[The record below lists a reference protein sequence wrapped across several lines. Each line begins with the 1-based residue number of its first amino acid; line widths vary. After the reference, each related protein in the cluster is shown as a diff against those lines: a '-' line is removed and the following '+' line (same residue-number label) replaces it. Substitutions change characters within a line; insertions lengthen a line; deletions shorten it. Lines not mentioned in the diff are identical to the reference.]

1 MKNANHG
8 AIDNQQLLSIIERI
22 EKLNED
28 SAAIAADI
36 KEIYSEAKS
45 AGFDPKYIRQMIR
58 LRKLDPDELDEADE
72 LTQMY
77 RNALGIGYIYGT
89 GNAFTLDYFPVHFT
103 GCWVPNTY
111 GCTWTMLAPRGSGTR
126 TSIPTGGT
134 SVLRG
139 FNATRAIPCASGAF
153 FISLDCVGNPC
164 CITYTITRIRIRFR
178 RITFAHFVFIFAG
191 KSA

>member
-1 MKNANHG
+1 MKQANHG

-77 RNALGIGYIYGT
+77 RNALG
-89 GNAFTLDYFPVHFT
+89 L
-103 GCWVPNTY
+103 
-111 GCTWTMLAPRGSGTR
+111 
-126 TSIPTGGT
+126 
-134 SVLRG
+134 
-139 FNATRAIPCASGAF
+139 
-153 FISLDCVGNPC
+153 
-164 CITYTITRIRIRFR
+164 
-178 RITFAHFVFIFAG
+178 
-191 KSA
+191 